1 MSETKLFEIFVN
13 SLNFDVSEY
22 LVEELTEL
30 QKKIVDDASFIL
42 KENIVGDV
50 IQKSFG
56 GSVKKNEEKFKELMN
71 QIRKRVAIENKTL

>member
-1 MSETKLFEIFVN
+1 LSETKLFEIFVN

-30 QKKIVDDASFIL
+30 QKKIVDDATFIL

-50 IQKSFG
+50 GMCKSFG
-56 GSVKKNEEKFKELMN
+56 GWIILKNYQN
-71 QIRKRVAIENKTL
+71 